1 MSQAAMT
8 DGQPPGP
15 ATVKTGLRR
24 NFSVIIPAYNEA
36 ENIPDLFRE
45 IAQTFN
51 AHGLSG
57 EVIFVDD
64 GSTDGSEDIA
74 RREGAPLPR
83 FKYRRHRHNL
93 GKTEALVTGAR
104 AAETDWLVLFDAD
117 LQHSTE
123 EIPRLLVEV
132 ENGFDIVCGRKVGKY
147 QKPLVSGIYNWMS
160 RRIFRVPVRDL
171 NSIKAFRR
179 DVLDEIHLRHDWHRF
194 FVILAHAR
202 GYSVGEIDV
211 ELYPRRKGEAKYGG
225 SGRVFVGF
233 LDLLAVWF
241 LLLFSRKPMLLFGF
255 TGLALFGLGLL
266 VGLAAI
272 VMRLMGHG
280 FRPMLNLVV
289 LLGVVGI
296 SLFGFGLVA
305 ELVATL
311 RAELDDLRELVR
323 RQGRQGREEGPRER
337 DAGS

>member
-1 MSQAAMT
+1 MSQVAKI
-8 DGQPPGP
+8 DGQPPGT
-15 ATVKTGLRR
+15 ASLEAGLKR
-24 NFSVIIPAYNEA
+24 NFSVIIPACNEA
-36 ENIPDLFRE
+36 ENLPDVLRE
-45 IAQTFN
+45 IANTFD
-51 AHGLSG
+51 AHALNG
-57 EVIFVDD
+57 EIILVDD

-74 RREGAPLPR
+74 RREGKRLSR

-104 AAETDWLVLFDAD
+104 VAETDWIVLFDAD
-117 LQHSTE
+117 LQHSPE
-123 EIPRLLVEV
+123 EIPRLLAEV
-132 ENGFDIVCGRKVGKY
+132 AKGFDIVCGRKVGKY
-147 QKPLVSGIYNWMS
+147 QKPVVSGIYNWMS

-171 NSIKAFRR
+171 NSIKIFRR
-179 DVLDEIHLRHDWHRF
+179 SVLDDINLRHDWHRF

-211 ELYPRRKGEAKYGG
+211 ELFPRRKGESKYGG

-296 SLFGFGLVA
+296 SLFGFGFVA
-305 ELVATL
+305 ELVATM
-311 RAELDDLRELVR
+311 RAEVDDLRDMVR
-323 RQGRQGREEGPRER
+323 RQQRRGGEEDPGEP
-337 DAGS
+337 DGGS